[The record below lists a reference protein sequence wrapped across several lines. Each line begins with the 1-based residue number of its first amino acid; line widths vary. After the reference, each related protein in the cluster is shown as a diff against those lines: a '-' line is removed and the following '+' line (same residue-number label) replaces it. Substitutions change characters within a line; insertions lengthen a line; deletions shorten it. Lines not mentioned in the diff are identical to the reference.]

1 MAADEA
7 QDKPEDESVTV
18 GLDEAFAIALCA
30 HREGRYPEAAVVY
43 RQILEVV
50 PEHVDALHFLGVAEH
65 QAGRTQVAL
74 TLLDRALA
82 LAPEHA
88 DALCNRGNVHRSLH
102 RLDEAEADYRKSIG
116 LRPDDP
122 NTLGNLGTVLR
133 ARGDLDG
140 AVAAFRAAL
149 AKNPE
154 HASTWQN
161 LGDTFEAMQRRSD
174 ATAAYQEAARLAP
187 ASADMFRNF
196 GFALYAEGRVREAV
210 EMYRRCLALAP
221 DDVRASYLL
230 KACTGEDAP
239 PRAPDDYVRAEFDN
253 FAANFDVKLAS
264 LDYRGPALVAEA
276 VRAIAAELPARP
288 IVLDAGCG
296 TGLCGP
302 LLRSLAGR
310 LVGVDLSTGM
320 LDRARARGGYDEL
333 VAAELTGF
341 LRGQVGAYDV
351 IVSAD
356 TLVYF
361 GDLAEVLAAA
371 AAALRP
377 GGVLV
382 FTLEKADP
390 PVAPSGYRINPHG
403 RYSHTAEY
411 VVRTLT
417 QAGFAPIVAELATR
431 READAWVPGWLVRAR
446 RIAAPAPSRGSRA

>member
-1 MAADEA
+1 MADDEA
-7 QDKPEDESVTV
+7 QDKLEGESVTV
-18 GLDEAFAIALCA
+18 SLDEAFATALCA
-30 HREGRYPEAAVVY
+30 HREGRFPEAARVY
-43 RQILEVV
+43 RQILDVV

-65 QAGRTQVAL
+65 QAGRAQVAL
-74 TLLDRALA
+74 GLLDRALA

-102 RLDEAEADYRKSIG
+102 HLDAAEADYRKSLG

-149 AKNPE
+149 DQNPE

-161 LGDTFEAMQRRSD
+161 LAGTYAAMQRRSE
-174 ATAAYQEAARLAP
+174 ATAAYQQAARLNP
-187 ASADMFRNF
+187 GSADMFRNL
-196 GFALYAEGRVREAV
+196 GMALYSEGRVREAI
-210 EMYRRCLALAP
+210 EMYRHCLALAP
-221 DDVRASYLL
+221 DDVRAAYLL

-239 PRAPDDYVRAEFDN
+239 TRAPDAYVRAEFDH
-253 FAANFDVKLAS
+253 FAASFDAKLAA
-264 LDYRGPALVAEA
+264 LDYRGPALVTEA
-276 VRAIAAELPARP
+276 VRAVVGELPARP
-288 IVLDAGCG
+288 TVLDAGCG

-302 LLRSLAGR
+302 LLRPLSGN
-310 LVGVDLSTGM
+310 LVGIDLSTGM
-320 LDRARARGGYDEL
+320 LDRARARAVYDEL
-333 VAAELTGF
+333 VVAELTAF
-341 LRGQVGAYDV
+341 LRAHGAAYDV

-361 GDLAEVLAAA
+361 GDLTCVVTAA

-382 FTLEKADP
+382 FTLEKAEPDQ
-390 PVAPSGYRINPHG
+390 APSGFRLNPHG

-411 VVRTLT
+411 VVRTLV
-417 QAGFAPIVAELATR
+417 QAGFEPTLGEVATR
-431 READAWVPGWLVRAR
+431 KEADAWVPGWLLRAR
-446 RIAAPAPSRGSRA
+446 RSR